1 MKHGIGVHML
11 SLSISLGSMRDKKNL
26 KKNLLGKNRKRVPP
40 PGNTATSGVGG
51 S

>member
-1 MKHGIGVHML
+1 MKHAIGVHML
-11 SLSISLGSMRDKKNL
+11 SLSFPLGSMRDTKNL
-26 KKNLLGKNRKRVPP
+26 KKKPFRKKRVPP

>member
-1 MKHGIGVHML
+1 MKHAIGVHML
-11 SLSISLGSMRDKKNL
+11 SLSFPLGSMRDTKNL
-26 KKNLLGKNRKRVPP
+26 KNPLLGKNRKRVPP